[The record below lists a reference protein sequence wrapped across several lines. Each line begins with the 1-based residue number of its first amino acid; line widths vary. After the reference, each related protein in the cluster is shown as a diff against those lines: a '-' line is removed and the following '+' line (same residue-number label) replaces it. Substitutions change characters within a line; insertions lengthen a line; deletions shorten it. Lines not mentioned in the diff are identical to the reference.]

1 MRIVFIGTVEH
12 SLQMLKVI
20 IGEKMKIVGILT
32 ADDNGDNSDYAD
44 LGPVA
49 SHNKIPIMRTRDINS
64 HKVINWIQE
73 LSPNVI
79 FCIGWSRLIDKK
91 ILQIPSIG
99 VIGYHPAAL
108 PLNRGRHP
116 LIWALV
122 LGLKRTSST
131 FFFMDESADTGDI
144 IDQRQIAINQDD
156 DASTLYKKMV
166 KVARKQIKDILP
178 SLIDGNYNR
187 ISQNNLESN
196 VWRKRDNKDG
206 QIDWRMSATSIYNLV
221 RGLTKPYVGAHFVT
235 EGKEYKVWKSRVVSC
250 INTDN
255 VEPGKVI
262 DVNRDRIPCIMC
274 GDDCIELL
282 EVDPVLSTSKGS
294 YL

>member
-1 MRIVFIGTVEH
+1 MRIVFIGTVEL
-12 SLQMLKVI
+12 SLHMVKVMI
-20 IGEKMKIVGILT
+20 EEEMQIVGVLT
-32 ADDNGDNSDYAD
+32 ADDKGGYSDYAD
-44 LGPVA
+44 LEPIS
-49 SHNKIPIMRTRDINS
+49 SHNKIPVIRTKDINS
-64 HKVINWIQE
+64 QKVINWIQE
-73 LSPNVI
+73 LSPDVI
-79 FCIGWSRLIDKK
+79 FCIGWSRLINKK

-122 LGLKRTSST
+122 LGLERTAST
-131 FFFMDESADTGDI
+131 FFFMDEGADSGDI
-144 IDQRQIAINQDD
+144 IDQRQIVITEDD
-156 DASTLYKKMV
+156 DAGTLYVKMV
-166 KVARKQIKDILP
+166 KVAQEQMKSILS
-178 SLIDGNYNR
+178 SLINGNYKR
-187 ISQNNLESN
+187 ISQNNSEAN

-206 QIDWRMSATSIYNLV
+206 QIDWRMSASSIYNLV

-250 INTDN
+250 VNADN
-255 VEPGKVI
+255 IEPGKVMV
-262 DVNRDRIPCIMC
+262 VNRDRIPCIMC

-282 EVDPVLSTSKGS
+282 EVDPVLFTSKGS